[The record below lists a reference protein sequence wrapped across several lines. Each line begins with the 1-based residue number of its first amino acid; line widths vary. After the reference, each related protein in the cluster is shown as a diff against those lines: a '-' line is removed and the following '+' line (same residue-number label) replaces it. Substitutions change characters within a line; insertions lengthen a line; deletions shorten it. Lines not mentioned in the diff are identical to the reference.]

1 MNIAINLA
9 DGLPIHRQIAN
20 QIRYMV
26 ASGILQPGEEVP
38 SIRTLALKLKVSPNT
53 VVRAYQELEAA
64 GVLQKRAGA
73 GTFVAAARS
82 PLAKQERARIIEKRI
97 DALLAEAHQLGYA
110 AEDLLTALR
119 RRLAVLGRS
128 LDSEKRDERKS
139 G

>member
-1 MNIAINLA
+1 MDIAINLA
-9 DGLPIHRQIAN
+9 DGVPIHRQIAN

-38 SIRTLALKLKVSPNT
+38 SIRTLALKLKASPNT

-64 GVLQKRAGA
+64 GVLQKRPGA

-110 AEDLLTALR
+110 AEDLLAALR

-128 LDSEKRDERKS
+128 IDSEKRDERKS

>member
-1 MNIAINLA
+1 MDIAINLA
-9 DGLPIHRQIAN
+9 DGVPIHRQIAN

-38 SIRTLALKLKVSPNT
+38 SIRTLALKLKASPNT

-64 GVLQKRAGA
+64 GVLQKRPGA
-73 GTFVAAARS
+73 GTFVAASRS

-110 AEDLLTALR
+110 AEDLLAALR

-128 LDSEKRDERKS
+128 IDSEKRDERKS